1 MAVCIE
7 LLTSRN
13 VAAVLKESISNSLF
27 GIIAGALVRKL
38 VLSETQKTTLM
49 ETNID
54 RVNGL
59 VPSGSK
65 SLLESL
71 LTEIF
76 VAICSYKVKMRL
88 NTLRQGENTGHFEGD
103 ILKLSFAPKFMEICS
118 KVSKWHYVI
127 IGLDNWLTLN
137 RLQVIVW
144 IKDSLGQWHMYASTG
159 LEKLTLAVQNLF
171 SKHKNKISFSMQL
184 EYFTMD
190 NMDPFIIKPNT
201 MVAEGLMVQ
210 VLT

>member
-27 GIIAGALVRKL
+27 GIIAGALVTKL

-88 NTLRQGENTGHFEGD
+88 NTLRQRENTGHFEGD

-118 KVSKWHYVI
+118 KVSNWHYVI
-127 IGLDNWLTLN
+127 I
-137 RLQVIVW
+137 
-144 IKDSLGQWHMYASTG
+144 S
-159 LEKLTLAVQNLF
+159 
-171 SKHKNKISFSMQL
+171 
-184 EYFTMD
+184 
-190 NMDPFIIKPNT
+190 
-201 MVAEGLMVQ
+201 
-210 VLT
+210 